1 MKLRKNLFDRFTT
14 NKNEQMGLG
23 EALSKVS
30 KAIGIKPC
38 DGCKKRANRLD
49 EFFKIP
55 ISKQ

>member
-1 MKLRKNLFDRFTT
+1 MKTSRNIFRRFTT
-14 NKNEQMGLG
+14 NKDEQIGLG

-30 KAIGIKPC
+30 KAIGINPC
-38 DGCKKRANRLD
+38 GGCKKRANKLD